1 MLLSRPKFFAIF
13 FLFLAENNFLSY
25 FSLLDLSST
34 ISISQRKI
42 SSYLILCYYLSM
54 NFEEKTLDVI
64 DFSEADT
71 TADHYAHLVEMNK
84 AVTTTIN
91 GLLKIYSS
99 RLALNTYSNYSA
111 YDFSTPE
118 EDEEA
123 EE

>member
-1 MLLSRPKFFAIF
+1 MPGRDFDKLKQPRAYNE
-13 FLFLAENNFLSY
+13 AEFMKQYN
-25 FSLLDLSST
+25 
-34 ISISQRKI
+34 QGRKE
-42 SSYLILCYYLSM
+42 YAAALIAEGYKAQ
-54 NFEEKTLDVI
+54 NDADGFEEKTLDVI